1 LNLKDL
7 HSIYFLG
14 IGGIGMSA
22 LARYFKRS
30 GVRVSGYDKTPTAL
44 TEQLQTEG
52 MEIHFDDD
60 ITKIPAGIDLII
72 FTPAVP
78 KELNEYQHLLK
89 SGISIKKRAEILG
102 ELTKDKKTI
111 AVAGTH
117 GKTTVSAL
125 IAHLLTHSGV
135 GCNAFLGG
143 ISKNYH
149 TNLLTSDNSEWMVVE
164 ADEYDKSFLQ
174 LHPDIGIITS
184 ADADHLDIYGNL
196 ESLRT
201 AFEQYAS
208 NIKNKGIFILKYGV
222 DLDLKDLVNKKI
234 VQYSKTIPIDFHAE
248 NIRFENEKY
257 VFDFVTPDKA
267 LSNVVSGLP
276 GEVNIE
282 NAIAAMTAAHLAG
295 VPDEALKSGLAT
307 FTGME
312 RRFDIQVKT
321 DKVIY
326 IDDYAHHPEEIR
338 ATVSS
343 VRKMYPSKKITGI
356 FQPHLFSRTRDFAN
370 EFARS
375 LELLDEI
382 ILLPIYPAR
391 EKPIEG
397 VNSEML
403 LDRIHKK
410 EKMICTKENL
420 VSIIAEKKFEVLMTL
435 GAGDIDQLV
444 NPIKNYLLKAGAK

>member
-1 LNLKDL
+1 MNLKNL

-60 ITKIPAGIDLII
+60 ITKIPAGIELII

-89 SGISIKKRAEILG
+89 SGLLIKKRAEILG

-125 IAHLLTHSGV
+125 IAHLLAHSGL

-201 AFEQYAS
+201 TFGQYAS
-208 NIKNKGIFILKYGV
+208 NIKNKGILILKNGV
-222 DLDLKDLVNKKI
+222 DLDLKDLVNKEI
-234 VQYSKTIPIDFHAE
+234 VQYSKTIPTDFHAE
-248 NIRFENEKY
+248 NIRLENEKY
-257 VFDFVTPDKA
+257 IFDFITPDKA
-267 LSNVVSGLP
+267 LPDVVSGLP

-295 VPDEALKSGLAT
+295 VTDEALKSGLAT

-343 VRKMYPSKKITGI
+343 VRKMHPSKKITGI

-420 VSIIAEKKFEVLMTL
+420 VYLIAKKKIEVLMTL

>member
-1 LNLKDL
+1 MNLKDL

-22 LARYFKRS
+22 LARYFKRQ
-30 GVRVSGYDKTPTAL
+30 GVSVSGYDKTPTAL

-89 SGISIKKRAEILG
+89 SGIPIKKRAEILG

-125 IAHLLTHSGV
+125 IAHLLTHSGL

-196 ESLRT
+196 ESLRAT
-201 AFEQYAS
+201 FEQYAS
-208 NIKNKGIFILKYGV
+208 NIKNKGILILKNGV
-222 DLDLKDLVNKKI
+222 DLDLKDLVNKRI
-234 VQYSKTIPIDFHAE
+234 VQYSKTIPTDFHAE
-248 NIRFENEKY
+248 NIRFENKKY
-257 VFDFVTPDKA
+257 IFDFVTPDKA
-267 LSNVVSGLP
+267 LSDVVSGLP

-282 NAIAAMTAAHLAG
+282 NAVAAMTAAHLAG

-307 FTGME
+307 FIGME
-312 RRFDIQVKT
+312 RRFDIQVIT
-321 DKVIY
+321 DNVIY

-343 VRKMYPSKKITGI
+343 VRKMYPGKKITGI
-356 FQPHLFSRTRDFAN
+356 FQPHLFTRTRDFADD
-370 EFARS
+370 FARS

-403 LDRIHKK
+403 LHKIQKK
-410 EKMICTKENL
+410 EKEICKKEE
-420 VSIIAEKKFEVLMTL
+420 IINQLGQRKFDILMTL